1 MIFRSAENRLAET
14 FSDNILKTLQ
24 KGFTSEGGD
33 LDVLD
38 ICYYMEGNQLLKLFV
53 LDPLIL

>member
-1 MIFRSAENRLAET
+1 MLLLRE
-14 FSDNILKTLQ
+14 DILKTLQ